1 MNVKQALERLKAA
14 RAYTGEPN
22 LYRTAPTAT
31 PHIRYHGRPGAQ
43 CPACAELDAQ
53 YKAAVNTLESVTTT
67 LREESEQHRRSYQVS
82 HMFRARADKNWEGSY
97 TKRVVD
103 KLRGIHPS
111 RQPQLRFGPISKEDA
126 GKALDA
132 AIELLADYH
141 HTMHPIYELAAQRL
155 AANETLVEKLRNMG
169 GLSNT
174 HIHASTY
181 EALLPSIRRMKPGDS
196 IGQLPAQTL
205 LAKIAQLEY
214 QAEANSKI
222 LDRVNRA
229 EAGELDAV
237 KSRDEARKLQ
247 AISDARVAYLRNR
260 LDSMQQT
267 LSQRSLHNLP
277 RYSIN
282 TEHEFVE
289 TVNAT
294 PDSPRKAVH
303 GDIYPIILLHDVR
316 LSYQNLAFAQRAAR
330 PCDFPSPEAMARHA
344 FKNMQSAYAP
354 KLADAAVE
362 RAKVGV
368 VGKLQSLK
376 LSSYHATAATLATD
390 SIERLIDAKFDSRR
404 YQK

>member
-1 MNVKQALERLKAA
+1 MNVKQALERLKGA
-14 RAYTGEPN
+14 RAYSGTN
-22 LYRTAPTAT
+22 FYRVARTTT
-31 PHIRYHGRPGAQ
+31 PHVLYHGRPGVRCA
-43 CPACAELDAQ
+43 ACDELDAQ
-53 YKAAVNTLESVTTT
+53 YKAAVDTLEDSHKAY
-67 LREESEQHRRSYQVS
+67 SVS
-82 HMFRARADKNWEGSY
+82 HEFRAKADKNWEGSY
-97 TKRVVD
+97 TKKVVD
-103 KLRGIHPS
+103 KLRGIHPWHRLAPS
-111 RQPQLRFGPISKEDA
+111 RKTDA
-126 GKALDA
+126 AETLDE

-155 AANETLVEKLRNMG
+155 AANETLVEQLRNMG

-181 EALLPSIRRMKPGDS
+181 EALLPSIRRMKPGDT
-196 IGQLPAQTL
+196 IGQRPAQL
-205 LAKIAQLEY
+205 LVAKIAQLEY
-214 QAEANSKI
+214 QAAANSKI

-229 EAGELDAV
+229 EAGELDAL
-237 KSRDEARKLQ
+237 KSRDEARER
-247 AISDARVAYLRNR
+247 ARVSDYRAAYFRNR